1 MVSIYSLAVAMLL
14 QVILATPSLSTSNE
28 TAFSD
33 SAVLLQ
39 PRKQLAKRMSHDVHA
54 SYTECAICLDD
65 KGEAT
70 CKWNGCPHQFHVDC
84 IDTWRN
90 GGDQR
95 HTKCPICQHVDP
107 VLHERYMQRQRS
119 LQQRIE
125 FENRSRSRSERG
137 SSLGT
142 QCPYCNSSTME
153 LRSTTYGHRLHCAR
167 CNRMRPR

>member
-65 KGEAT
+65 KDLVAVVKE
-70 CKWNGCPHQFHVDC
+70 
-84 IDTWRN
+84 
-90 GGDQR
+90 
-95 HTKCPICQHVDP
+95 DP
-107 VLHERYMQRQRS
+107 V
-119 LQQRIE
+119 
-125 FENRSRSRSERG
+125 
-137 SSLGT
+137 
-142 QCPYCNSSTME
+142 
-153 LRSTTYGHRLHCAR
+153 
-167 CNRMRPR
+167 